1 MSSAAA
7 SRFQAAGAA
16 AALSVATAQRQ
27 NDMRRMQASRESAG
41 PVTPRAARPPAPAPP
56 VEVSATELEELKL
69 ALQSSTDML
78 KKSEEQLRTERK
90 ARSDIE
96 AKLDDLWMIEQGHR
110 ARAPPKVMDEVAQQL
125 ETSGHA
131 PWFRARASQDGGLG
145 LQGAELRRYEAGVA
159 SKVHAI
165 VVKETDSIAG
175 QLDRMLAE
183 SIRDATDRLRDQL
196 RDSIVPKI
204 VSEEAVRL
212 HAVVKQ
218 GEEESKRLHGEQLQQ
233 VQQNFRESMD
243 EKAGV
248 LEKELQASLEQHT
261 QRMDLAVAA
270 QVEDVVETEGRKFAT
285 EVRFLTEILDDFRQF
300 VDEIWLF

>member
-110 ARAPPKVMDEVAQQL
+110 ARAPPVGFYSRCAPVLDNHLDHQFCHFAGAQRRCA
-125 ETSGHA
+125 TS
-131 PWFRARASQDGGLG
+131 
-145 LQGAELRRYEAGVA
+145 
-159 SKVHAI
+159 
-165 VVKETDSIAG
+165 
-175 QLDRMLAE
+175 
-183 SIRDATDRLRDQL
+183 
-196 RDSIVPKI
+196 
-204 VSEEAVRL
+204 
-212 HAVVKQ
+212 
-218 GEEESKRLHGEQLQQ
+218 
-233 VQQNFRESMD
+233 
-243 EKAGV
+243 
-248 LEKELQASLEQHT
+248 
-261 QRMDLAVAA
+261 
-270 QVEDVVETEGRKFAT
+270 
-285 EVRFLTEILDDFRQF
+285 
-300 VDEIWLF
+300 